1 MLLNMMANSMSNH
14 QTPVK
19 VHLKLGNW
27 EVEINC
33 PQDQVRQVVEDVV
46 VGLGKNLEL
55 QTTERI
61 GIGGESQPKKL
72 GRDEHVIC
80 RDLIED
86 LWREEWFSEE
96 RNLSEVHVELSRRGY
111 HYNKT
116 SISHSL
122 ADLVRENVLTRMGS
136 MRNYR
141 YIQKRPAVN

>member
-1 MLLNMMANSMSNH
+1 MLLNMTVNDMSD
-14 QTPVK
+14 QKTPVT

-27 EVEINC
+27 EVEIIC
-33 PQDQVRQVVEDVV
+33 PQDQVRQVVQDVV
-46 VGLGKNLEL
+46 VGLGKNIET
-55 QTTERI
+55 QTTEKISIER
-61 GIGGESQPKKL
+61 ESQSKKL

-80 RDLIED
+80 RDLIEH
-86 LWREEWFSEE
+86 LWQDEWFSKE
-96 RNLSEVHVELSRRGY
+96 RNLSEVHIELSRQGY

-141 YIQKRPAVN
+141 YIKKRPAGN